1 LNKEKTEMEKHKVL
15 RLSNEE
21 SNKLTRECLKTAM
34 LRLLAKM
41 DIDKITITELVKVA
55 GVSRTA
61 FYSNYSSKED
71 ILVSNAEEFS
81 KRIIDLAWEGIA
93 NNEMKDLYMKLF
105 EEFRSEYDK
114 IDVVMKAGLED
125 FLFDAIEKEVIKR
138 LGDIDKSTDYLLAGL
153 GGMINSVMLRWYR
166 NGMNDSPADMAV
178 LCNRLTEPCID
189 MIREKHPDFPEI
201 I

>member
-1 LNKEKTEMEKHKVL
+1 MNKEKTEMEKHKVL

-81 KRIIDLAWEGIA
+81 KRIIDLAWDGIA
-93 NNEMKDLYMKLF
+93 NNEMKELYMKLF

-138 LGDIDKSTDYLLAGL
+138 LGDLDMSTDYLLAGL
-153 GGMINSVMLRWYR
+153 GGMINSVMLRWYH
-166 NGMNDSPADMAV
+166 NGMKDSPEDMAT
-178 LCNRLTEPCID
+178 LCNRLTKPCID
-189 MIREKHPDFPEI
+189 MIRENHHDFPEI

>member
-1 LNKEKTEMEKHKVL
+1 MNKEKTEMEKHKVL

-34 LRLLAKM
+34 LRLLAKK
-41 DIDKITITELVKVA
+41 DIEKITITELVKVA

-81 KRIIDLAWEGIA
+81 RRIIDLAWNGIV
-93 NNEMKDLYMKLF
+93 NNEMYELYMKLF

-114 IDVVMKAGLED
+114 IDVAMKAGLED
-125 FLFDAIEKEVIKR
+125 YLFDAIEQEVIKR
-138 LGDIDKSTDYLLAGL
+138 FGNLDKSTDYLLAGM
-153 GGMINSVMLRWYR
+153 GGMMNSVMLRWYR
-166 NGMNDSPADMAV
+166 NGMNDSPADMAA
-178 LCNRLTEPCID
+178 LCNRLTKPCIY
-189 MIREKHPDFPEI
+189 MIMENHPDFPEI